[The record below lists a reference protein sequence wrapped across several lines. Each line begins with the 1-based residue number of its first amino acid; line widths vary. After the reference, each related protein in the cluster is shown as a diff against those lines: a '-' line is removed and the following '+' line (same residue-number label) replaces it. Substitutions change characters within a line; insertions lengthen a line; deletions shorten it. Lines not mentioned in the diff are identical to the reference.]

1 MENNPIVSLKV
12 QRKLVKAR
20 LNRMNARIDI
30 ARQDESEWIRTT
42 NHLIEFMVM
51 EKTLCEQ
58 EIKNINN
65 KIKSHKTE
73 WNKKYKC

>member
-1 MENNPIVSLKV
+1 MENPIVSLKV
-12 QRKLVKAR
+12 QRKLVQAR
-20 LNRMNARIDI
+20 LNRMKARIQI
-30 ARQDESEWIRTT
+30 AMQDESEWIRTT
-42 NHLIEFMVM
+42 NQLIEFMVM